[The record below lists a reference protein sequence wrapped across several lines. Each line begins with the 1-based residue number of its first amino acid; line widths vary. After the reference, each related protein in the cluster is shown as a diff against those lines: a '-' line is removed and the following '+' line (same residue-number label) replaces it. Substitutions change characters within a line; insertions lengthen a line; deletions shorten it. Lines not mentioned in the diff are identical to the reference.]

1 MSVIEMKTIVEIV
14 FWLVSDSKRQFDS
27 ITLCDFPDSNFPNQ
41 VFPVIFHDQILL
53 FYVHVFVGY
62 NSSKNT
68 IFIG

>member
-14 FWLVSDSKRQFDS
+14 FWLVGNSKREFDS

-41 VFPVIFHDQILL
+41 VRVIFHDQILL

-68 IFIG
+68 FFIG